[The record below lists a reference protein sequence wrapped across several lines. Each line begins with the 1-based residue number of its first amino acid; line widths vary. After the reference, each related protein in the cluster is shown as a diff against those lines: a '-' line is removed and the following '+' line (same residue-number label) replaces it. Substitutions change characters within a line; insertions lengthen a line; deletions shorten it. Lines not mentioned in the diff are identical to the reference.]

1 MRELER
7 NIRPWL
13 ERIVQDTGP
22 LDLVDAHT
30 HIGAND
36 PDGYKQT
43 PAELLEALDGAGAGT
58 RGVVFPMHEPDG
70 YSAANDAVLAAVA
83 GQPERL
89 VAFCRVSPH
98 DGALAEAR
106 RALDGGARGIKLHP
120 RAERFGMDEPAVA
133 ELVALAH
140 ERRLPVLI
148 HAGRGIPAL
157 GENTVRLAERYPDA
171 TLILAHAAISDLAW
185 LWRVL
190 PAHPNVLV
198 DTSWW
203 NPVDLVALFA
213 LAPPASIV
221 FASDSP
227 YGRPLV
233 SAVWALRCALQAG
246 CTSAQVRGIA
256 GGTIERVLE
265 GLAPADLGPPPGPP
279 RAPLDLL
286 LERVVA
292 NLCSAFGRM
301 AAETDP
307 TESVVLA
314 RLACAVG
321 GDGPLA
327 AVHAAVLQ
335 QLDRYEATL
344 EPPPPGQRFPV
355 AARYMLHALYV
366 ARTPD
371 VPLPELPA
379 APAPTRAEA
388 EA

>member
-1 MRELER
+1 MPAIEANL
-7 NIRPWL
+7 RPWL
-13 ERIVQDTGP
+13 ERLLRDTGP
-22 LDLVDAHT
+22 LDFYDAHT
-30 HIGAND
+30 HIGSND

-43 PAELLEALDGAGAGT
+43 LEELIAALGPDVRRA
-58 RGVVFPMHEPDG
+58 VVFPMHEPDG
-70 YSAANDAVLAAVA
+70 YAAANDAVLAAA
-83 GQPERL
+83 AAQPERL

-98 DGALAEAR
+98 DSPLVEAR
-106 RALDGGARGIKLHP
+106 RALDAGARGIKLHP
-120 RAERFGMDEPAVA
+120 RAERFGMDEPVVA

-157 GENTVRLAERYPDA
+157 GQNTMRLAERFADA
-171 TLILAHAAISDLAW
+171 TLILAHGAISDLAW

-190 PAHPNVLV
+190 PSHTNVLI

-213 LAPPASIV
+213 LCPPANV
-221 FASDSP
+221 VWASDSP

-246 CTSAQVRGIA
+246 CTRAQLRGIA
-256 GGTIERVLE
+256 GGTIERVLRGE
-265 GLAPADLGPPPGPP
+265 PPEDLGPPPGAP

-286 LERVVA
+286 LERVVT
-292 NLCSAFGRM
+292 NLCGAFARL
-301 AAETDP
+301 AARTDP

-321 GDGPLA
+321 ADGPLA
-327 AVHAAVLQ
+327 QVHAAVLE
-335 QLDRYEATL
+335 QLDRCEGELAPTPAGLPLPTAT
-344 EPPPPGQRFPV
+344 
-355 AARYMLHALYV
+355 RYLVHALCV

-371 VPLPELPA
+371 VPLPELPE
-379 APAPTRAEA
+379 APAPTRGEA
-388 EA
+388 ES

>member
-1 MRELER
+1 M
-7 NIRPWL
+7 RPWL
-13 ERIVQDTGP
+13 ERVVQDTGP
-22 LDLVDAHT
+22 LDLYDAHT
-30 HIGAND
+30 HIGSND
-36 PDGYKQT
+36 PDGYTQT
-43 PAELLEALDGAGAGT
+43 AAELTEALRSAGA
-58 RGVVFPMHEPDG
+58 RAVVFPMHEPGG
-70 YSAANDAVLAAVA
+70 YAAANDAVLAAAA

-106 RALDGGARGIKLHP
+106 RALDAGARGIKLHP

-140 ERRLPVLI
+140 ERCVPVMI

-157 GENTVRLAERYPDA
+157 GQNTVRLAEQYPDA

-190 PAHPNVLV
+190 PSHPNVLV

-213 LAPPASIV
+213 LAPPANV
-221 FASDSP
+221 VWASDAP
-227 YGRPLV
+227 YGRPLL

-246 CTSAQVRGIA
+246 CTPAQVRGIA
-256 GGTIERVLE
+256 GGTIARVLV
-265 GLAPADLGPPPGPP
+265 GRRPDDLGPPPGPP

-286 LERVVA
+286 LERVVT
-292 NLCSAFGRM
+292 NLCGAFARL
-301 AAETDP
+301 AAGTDP
-307 TESVVLA
+307 TESLVLA

-321 GDGPLA
+321 TDGPLA
-327 AVHAAVLQ
+327 PVHAAVLE
-335 QLDRYEATL
+335 QLDRYEAQL
-344 EPPPPGQRFPV
+344 APPPPGLRFPV
-355 AARYMLHALYV
+355 ATRYMVHALNV

-371 VPLPELPA
+371 VPLPPLPD
-379 APAPTRAEA
+379 APPPTRAEA
-388 EA
+388 GA